1 MSSDYEDG
9 DNRVLRQVVPRSL
22 LGRSLLIIVTPLILL
37 QVVSAWAF
45 YERHWD
51 NVTKRLAN
59 SVAGEIAAVIAL
71 RQQLGSADDAQLL
84 ATAGT
89 SMDLTLIMEPG
100 QRLSDWLPSPRH
112 SRTV

>member
-59 SVAGEIAAVIAL
+59 SVAGEI
-71 RQQLGSADDAQLL
+71 G
-84 ATAGT
+84 
-89 SMDLTLIMEPG
+89 
-100 QRLSDWLPSPRH
+100 H
-112 SRTV
+112 N

>member
-1 MSSDYEDG
+1 MSSHYEDG
-9 DNRVLRQVVPRSL
+9 DNKVLRQIAPRSL

-59 SVAGEIAAVIAL
+59 SAVGAISPVIAFC
-71 RQQLGSADDAQLL
+71 QAFVPK
-84 ATAGT
+84 T
-89 SMDLTLIMEPG
+89 P
-100 QRLSDWLPSPRH
+100 P
-112 SRTV
+112 